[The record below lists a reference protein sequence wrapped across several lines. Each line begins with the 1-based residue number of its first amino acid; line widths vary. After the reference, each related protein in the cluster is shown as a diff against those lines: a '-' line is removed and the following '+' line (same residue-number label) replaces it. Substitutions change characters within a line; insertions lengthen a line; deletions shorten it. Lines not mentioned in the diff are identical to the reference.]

1 MPVMDGFEATR
12 NIRAIEKERNTGEN
26 PAIIIALTGL
36 SSHKAESEAIG
47 SGIDLFLTKPV
58 AFKQVT
64 KILNEWEET
73 GSVELIQAAQHEV
86 SA

>member
-12 NIRAIEKERNTGEN
+12 NIRAIEKERNTGEK

-36 SSHKAESEAIG
+36 SSHKDESEAIE

-64 KILNEWEET
+64 KILNEWGET
-73 GSVELIQAAQHEV
+73 GSVEPIQAAQHEV

>member
-1 MPVMDGFEATR
+1 MPVMDGFEAAR
-12 NIRAIEKERNTGEN
+12 NIRAIEKERNTGEK

-36 SSHKAESEAIG
+36 SSHKDESEAIE
-47 SGIDLFLTKPV
+47 SGINLFLTKPV

-64 KILNEWEET
+64 KILNEWEER
-73 GSVELIQAAQHEV
+73 GSVEPMQAAQHEL